1 MRKLKVSS
9 QVSKSWKLIG
19 WQVSRETTTNKMADR
34 SGESNNVLIHSLS
47 VVSRE
52 NALKK
57 KHLIKEKQLA
67 KSVASKNRYESIKT

>member
-1 MRKLKVSS
+1 MRKLKLSS

-34 SGESNNVLIHSLS
+34 CGESNNVLIQSLS
-47 VVSRE
+47 IVSRE

-57 KHLIKEKQLA
+57 HPIKEKQLA
-67 KSVASKNRYESIKT
+67 KGVASKNRYESMKP